1 MKKIVSKAILTLAI
15 PALAIPGFVLA
26 TANQQL
32 NETAATL
39 KPAPEHRLI
48 SNRTR
53 VFLDSYHYKP
63 SDLNDQLSSKIFEQ
77 FIESLDPARS
87 YFLASDI
94 QYLERYRA
102 KLDDYLKTDQVS
114 PAFEIFNLYRQRVAE
129 RVAFAKAQLEREFD
143 FTVDEALLLDR
154 SEEPWAVNQA
164 DIEDYWRRRVKNDW
178 LRLKLTDKEPDSI
191 KETLDKRY
199 TMLGQRIEEV
209 KPMEVFT
216 WFLNAY
222 TQAVE
227 PHTNYFSPRDS
238 EAFDISMSLSLEG
251 IGALLERD
259 GEYTAIRSI
268 VSGGPAYLDGQLQP
282 GDRIVGVAQGEDEVV
297 DVVGWRLDDVVD
309 LIRGPKD
316 TIVRLEV
323 LPAELG
329 GQSSKEIALV
339 RNEIKLEAQAAKKE
353 IITVP
358 GGEDNNG
365 DGEYKLGVIRLPSFY
380 VDMAGRAANRP
391 GYRSTT
397 SDVRRLINELR
408 QEKVDGLMIDL
419 RDNGGGALSEAI
431 SMTGLFID
439 TGPVVQTRDS
449 RGKIK
454 VEQDVIP
461 GTAWEGPLAVLV
473 NRYSAS
479 ASEIFAGAIQDY
491 KRGIIIGEATFG
503 KGTVQNLIDL
513 NRAFSRSSNDRYGQ
527 LKLTVAQFFRVSGE
541 STQLRG
547 VVPDVVLPSTGDARE
562 EGERAYE
569 NALPWTQITP
579 ADYAADY
586 DLSAMITQL
595 ESRHQE
601 RRQQDPEM
609 QYLLQEIEQYNK
621 LSERTSISLLES
633 ARRAEMD
640 EQEARKARKASVAG
654 LQRTTFEDKS
664 EDAPG
669 RLISAQEDDDESESA
684 HGNDDL
690 DVYLD
695 ESARILADFISLS
708 EEKPYLVQAVQPA
721 QGPTAQGPAEGGLG
735 IMNR

>member
-1 MKKIVSKAILTLAI
+1 MKKIISTAILTLAL
-15 PALAIPGFVLA
+15 PGLVLALADKPVD
-26 TANQQL
+26 NQPL
-32 NETAATL
+32 SL
-39 KPAPEHRLI
+39 KPEPEHRII
-48 SNRTR
+48 SSKARL
-53 VFLDSYHYKP
+53 FLDRYHYKP
-63 SDLNDQLSSKIFEQ
+63 SELNDSLSQEIFEQ
-77 FIESLDPARS
+77 YIQSLDPSRS

-94 QYLERYRA
+94 AHLERYRD
-102 KLDDYLKTDQVS
+102 KLDDYLNRDQVG

-129 RVAFAKAQLEREFD
+129 RIAYATDLLEGEFD
-143 FTVDEALLLDR
+143 FTVDETLLLDR
-154 SEEPWAVNQA
+154 EDQPWAVNQK
-164 DIEDYWRRRVKNDW
+164 DLEDYWRRRVKNDW
-178 LRLKLTDKEPDSI
+178 LRLKLTDKEPDAI
-191 KETLDKRY
+191 KETLSKRY
-199 TMLGQRIEEV
+199 NMLGQRIEEV

-216 WFLNAY
+216 WFINAY

-282 GDRIVGVAQGEDEVV
+282 GDRIVGVAQNEEDVV

-329 GQSSKEIALV
+329 VQATSKMISLT

-353 IITVP
+353 IVTVP
-358 GGEDNNG
+358 SGAENG
-365 DGEYKLGVIRLPSFY
+365 DDYKLGVIRLPSFY
-380 VDMAGRAANRP
+380 VDMAGRASNRP

-397 SDVRRLINELR
+397 SDVRRLIQELR
-408 QEKVDGLMIDL
+408 QEGIDGLMIDL
-419 RDNGGGALSEAI
+419 RDNGGGALTEAI

-439 TGPVVQTRDS
+439 TGPVVQVRDS
-449 RGKIK
+449 RGQIDIK
-454 VEQDVIP
+454 KDRVP
-461 GTAWEGPLAVLV
+461 GTVWDGPLAVMV

-491 KRGIIIGEATFG
+491 KRGLIIGEATFG

-513 NRAFSRSSNDRYGQ
+513 NRVFSTSEDDRLGQ
-527 LKLTVAQFFRVSGE
+527 LKLTVAQFFRVNGE

-547 VVPDVVLPSTGDARE
+547 VLPDIALPSTNDIDDQ
-562 EGERAYE
+562 GESAYE
-569 NALPWTQITP
+569 NALPWTKIP
-579 ADYAADY
+579 AAGYAPSADFT
-586 DLSAMITQL
+586 AMIDQL
-595 ESRHQE
+595 GTKHQA
-601 RRQQDPEM
+601 RRGVDPEL
-609 QYLLQEIEQYNK
+609 QYLLGEIEQYNK
-621 LSERTSISLLES
+621 VRDRTQVSLLES

-640 EQEARKARKASVAG
+640 EQEARKKRKSDVTG
-654 LQRTTFEDKS
+654 LPRITFEDEG

-669 RLISAQEDDDESESA
+669 RLISAEETDAEDENA
-684 HGNDDL
+684 HDNNDDL

-695 ESARILADFISLS
+695 ESARILADFITLS
-708 EEKPYLVQAVQPA
+708 TEQPYLVQATDA
-721 QGPTAQGPAEGGLG
+721 QKGPALSEKAQ
-735 IMNR
+735 MK